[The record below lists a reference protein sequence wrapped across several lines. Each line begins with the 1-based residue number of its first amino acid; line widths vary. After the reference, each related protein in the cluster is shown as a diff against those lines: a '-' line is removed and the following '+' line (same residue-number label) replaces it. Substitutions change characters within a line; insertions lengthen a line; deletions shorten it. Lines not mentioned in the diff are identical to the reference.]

1 MTRVQWRG
9 VTLDSR
15 TAKMMDEVVKLSPN
29 IKIDPTQ
36 GSYHQ
41 GVGASA
47 GTHDGGGAI
56 DLSVSGLSAY
66 EILKI
71 VSAMRTVGFAAWHR
85 KPSEGPWGEH
95 IHGIAVN
102 CPDSTPVAK
111 RQVTALRNGKNG
123 LRNGAKDPHA
133 FLRIPVTSWEAYS
146 LRKARPTVPAYPGVR
161 DFEIGD
167 KGSHIKLV
175 QRGVG
180 NPVTGVMTTADKKK
194 VKAFQRVRPFL
205 WPADGIVGPK
215 TYKALSQTK
224 RNKAFYK

>member
-1 MTRVQWRG
+1 MSRVRWRG
-9 VTLDSR
+9 VTLDER
-15 TAKMMDEVVKLSPN
+15 TSKMMDEVVKLCKD

-36 GSYHQ
+36 GSYNK

-56 DLSVSGLSAY
+56 DLSVSGLSAF

-71 VSAMRTVGFAAWHR
+71 VSSMRRVGFAAWHR
-85 KPSEGPWGEH
+85 RAGEGPWSDH

-102 CPDSTPVAK
+102 CPDSTAVAK

-123 LRNGAKDPHA
+123 LANGGKDPHA
-133 FLRIPVTSWEAYS
+133 FLRIPVTSWEAYK
-146 LRKARPTVPAYPGVR
+146 LGAARPSLPAYPGKSE
-161 DFEIGD
+161 FQIGD
-167 KGSHIKLV
+167 KGSHIKVV

-180 NPVTGVMTTADKKK
+180 NKVTGVMSAADKNK
-194 VKAFQRVRPFL
+194 VKRFQRVRPYL

-215 TYKALSQTK
+215 TYKALANTK
-224 RNKAFYK
+224 ANKRVYK